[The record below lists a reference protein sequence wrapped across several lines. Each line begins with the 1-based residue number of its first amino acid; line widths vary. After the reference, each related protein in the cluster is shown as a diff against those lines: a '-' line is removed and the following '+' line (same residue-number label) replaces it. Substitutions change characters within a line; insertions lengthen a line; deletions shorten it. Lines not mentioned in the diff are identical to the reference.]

1 MYGNHPS
8 ATTPARTLT
17 GSSVAPLRSV
27 FRYTVRIAL
36 ALRHLEGDFGPAWRE
51 PFARA
56 YGIADIDES
65 KLAFFRLLD
74 ELF

>member
-1 MYGNHPS
+1 VP
-8 ATTPARTLT
+8 TFTPANILIQPT
-17 GSSVAPLRSV
+17 GMLDLGRLGVAD
-27 FRYTVRIAL
+27 RYQDIAL
-36 ALRHLEGDFGPAWRE
+36 ALRHLEANFGPAWRE

-56 YGIADIDES
+56 YGVADIDES